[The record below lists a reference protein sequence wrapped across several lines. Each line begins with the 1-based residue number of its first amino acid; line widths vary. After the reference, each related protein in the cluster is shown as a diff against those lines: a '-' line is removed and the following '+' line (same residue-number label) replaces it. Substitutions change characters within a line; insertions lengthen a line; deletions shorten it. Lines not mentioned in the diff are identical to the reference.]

1 MKLYHVSPI
10 ENEQS
15 IIDSGIFPNSTNA
28 ATCITG
34 NTETLQGQ
42 NVTGIYGFVDLW
54 DAQQFAIDN
63 SGLECNAIF
72 AFDVPEGCEV
82 VADPEYD
89 GEAMF
94 VATDEPIFAEKV
106 EIE

>member
-15 IIDSGIFPNSTNA
+15 ITDNGICPNSTNMG
-28 ATCITG
+28 TCVTG
-34 NTETLQGQ
+34 NGETLQGAGLMG
-42 NVTGIYGFVDLW
+42 VYGFVSFD
-54 DAQQFAIDN
+54 DAYWFAVDN
-63 SGLECNAIF
+63 RGIEMNVIF

-82 VADPEYD
+82 VDDPEYN

-94 VATDEPIFAEKV
+94 VATDEPINAEKV